1 MMWPWA
7 QQWIGVPA
15 MQLFI
20 FGFPSFWFWLK
31 EVYLIRTKKK
41 KKIHPFNDDGMGL
54 VWFDW
59 LVSQQEKVAGI
70 YDWV

>member
-1 MMWPWA
+1 MNRGSCHA
-7 QQWIGVPA
+7 A
-15 MQLFI
+15 FH
-20 FGFPSFWFWLK
+20 FWFPFI
-31 EVYLIRTKKK
+31 LILIKGSLFNKNKKK